1 MVPGQSNSRKLI
13 NSGGQNKMSEYKI
26 LTDEEALEYA
36 KKQGWDMFSLNP
48 ANLERRIDVSA
59 FSCPACQ
66 SKNVEIEPIQMC
78 PTEVKDKY
86 SNSVHSMKCQECHL
100 KTTLWNIAIANNYF
114 VRSILK

>member
-1 MVPGQSNSRKLI
+1 
-13 NSGGQNKMSEYKI
+13 
-26 LTDEEALEYA
+26 
-36 KKQGWDMFSLNP
+36 MFSLNP

-86 SNSVHSMKCQECHL
+86 SNMFIV
-100 KTTLWNIAIANNYF
+100 
-114 VRSILK
+114 